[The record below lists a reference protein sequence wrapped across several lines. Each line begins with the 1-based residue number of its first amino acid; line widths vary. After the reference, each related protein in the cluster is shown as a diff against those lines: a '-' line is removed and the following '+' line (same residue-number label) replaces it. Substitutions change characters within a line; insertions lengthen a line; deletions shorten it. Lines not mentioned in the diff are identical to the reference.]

1 MTDRWELSPVPRSH
15 TPHQRDRPAED
26 VRHVIGSPATACRL
40 DDPDLFTRSVGRT
53 TGILTARGVPVGSL
67 RLGPTVLAAHPYD
80 FPRARRFP
88 NETTPGPDS
97 FATVLSATGTGT
109 PA

>member
-1 MTDRWELSPVPRSH
+1 MTDRWERSPVPRSY
-15 TPHQRDRPAED
+15 TPRQRDRAAEA
-26 VRHVIGSPATACRL
+26 VQHVIESPATAPCS
-40 DDPDLFTRSVGRT
+40 DDPDVFTRSVGRT

-67 RLGPTVLAAHPYD
+67 HPGLTVLAAHPYD

-97 FATVLSATGTGT
+97 FATALSVTGTGT